1 MVKDS
6 IEMTR
11 HYVYRYC
18 APTRGS
24 FLTGRYPMR
33 LSATRANLI
42 PSTLLDGIN
51 TTYTYLPKHLKQKG
65 CESTRPAAL
74 ASSPACRAPDCMH
87 PRDIVSARPSPP
99 LTSIA
104 VCRCDPSHWQVA
116 QWALQVRHDASRT
129 WLRLQPWLFDR
140 R

>member
-42 PSTLLDGIN
+42 PFTLLDGIN

-65 CESTRPAAL
+65 CESTRPTAL
-74 ASSPACRAPDCMH
+74 ASSPACRPCTACI
-87 PRDIVSARPSPP
+87 RVTLSPP
-99 LTSIA
+99 GRA
-104 VCRCDPSHWQVA
+104 
-116 QWALQVRHDASRT
+116 
-129 WLRLQPWLFDR
+129 R

>member
-1 MVKDS
+1 MCHAVA
-6 IEMTR
+6 
-11 HYVYRYC
+11 C
-18 APTRGS
+18 NNNCWPTYYKLLTSCTGLSS

-42 PSTLLDGIN
+42 PFTLLDGIN

-74 ASSPACRAPDCMH
+74 ASSPACRPCAACI
-87 PRDIVSARPSPP
+87 RVTLSPP
-99 LTSIA
+99 GRA
-104 VCRCDPSHWQVA
+104 
-116 QWALQVRHDASRT
+116 
-129 WLRLQPWLFDR
+129 R